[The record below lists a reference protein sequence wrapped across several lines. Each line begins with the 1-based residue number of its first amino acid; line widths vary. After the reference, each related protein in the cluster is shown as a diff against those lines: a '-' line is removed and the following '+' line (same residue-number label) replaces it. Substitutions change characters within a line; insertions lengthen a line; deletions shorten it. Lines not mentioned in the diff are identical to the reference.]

1 MSASIGQS
9 IEAVCKEKGID
20 RDVVI
25 EAVKEAVRAAARK
38 QFKSGEEIQVEWSP
52 ETGLEIFASKVVVE
66 TVENEGR
73 ELSLGEAR
81 ELAGDEV
88 EIGDELQLPL
98 PVEDM
103 GRIAAQTAKQILF
116 QKVRDA
122 ERANIYEQYIDK
134 VGDLVNG
141 YVKRFE
147 RGDIIVDLGTVEAL
161 LPRNQ
166 QSRGETWNQGERI
179 RVVIDDV
186 SKESKGPQV
195 IVSRTSPEILKR
207 LFEMEVPEIYDG
219 TVVIKSAVREPGERA
234 KIAVASTERDVD
246 PVGACVGMKGS
257 RVQAIIREL
266 RGEKIDIIEWSD
278 EPSVFAANALSPA
291 KVNQVRITDIEHRQM
306 EVIVNEDQL
315 SLAIGKRGQNVR
327 LATKLVGWN
336 IDIRSEEE
344 LKREVAAQMGAMI
357 ASGESVPLERLEGM
371 NPAMVSTLADHG
383 IDDIESL
390 ANATVDDI
398 ADFLDVSIDQAE
410 ALIGAAQ
417 TVVESARVA
426 AESEGAEGE
435 EAQSEETGE
444 AGAASE
450 QTPASAEAGVTE
462 SSVDAVAAA
471 GGAGTGGEEPPGVEG
486 ERPAAGPEG
495 ETGFESEEGRTVE
508 QHAASFEAD
517 PNADAGEVEPSEAM
531 IAEGY
536 DEAVETQP
544 PFMAEDLSPDN
555 LLAKDA
561 AEPVAATE
569 VEQMSADELLLQGA
583 GRDLRPD
590 TITPAPD
597 IFSAE
602 AAVIQNHGAY
612 TEEERPSTL
621 DAETSGVAGATVR
634 EGEEADEESLVAP
647 AALDETEEGET
658 EVASPVA
665 DLGGEASAPEVQVS
679 SAPTPA
685 GRGEP
690 TPVENVAEDEAED
703 ASGNVE

>member
-9 IEAVCKEKGID
+9 IDAVCKEKGID
-20 RDVVI
+20 REVVI

-38 QFKSGEEIQVEWSP
+38 QFKSGEEIQVEWAP

-66 TVENEGR
+66 EVENPGR
-73 ELSLGEAR
+73 ELSLEEAR

-88 EIGDELQLPL
+88 EVGDELQLPL

-371 NPAMVSTLADHG
+371 NPAMVATLADHG
-383 IDDIESL
+383 GDDIESL

-410 ALIGAAQ
+410 ALISAAQ
-417 TVVESARVA
+417 AVVESARVA
-426 AESEGAEGE
+426 AESEGEEGE
-435 EAQSEETGE
+435 EEAQTEETGE
-444 AGAASE
+444 AAGASE
-450 QTPASAEAGVTE
+450 EVSAEVAAGAE
-462 SSVDAVAAA
+462 SGVAA
-471 GGAGTGGEEPPGVEG
+471 GGGGAAEA
-486 ERPAAGPEG
+486 AAGPEG
-495 ETGFESEEGRTVE
+495 EMAGESEEGETVE
-508 QHAASFEAD
+508 QHAASVEAD
-517 PNADAGEVEPSEAM
+517 PDAEVGEVEPSEAM

-536 DEAVETQP
+536 DEAVETRP

-555 LLAKDA
+555 LLARDA
-561 AEPVAATE
+561 AEPVALTE
-569 VEQMSADELLLQGA
+569 TEQMSADELLLQGA

-612 TEEERPSTL
+612 SEEERPSTL
-621 DAETSGVAGATVR
+621 DVEAAAAPAPVVR
-634 EGEEADEESLVAP
+634 ETDEEQEDAP
-647 AALDETEEGET
+647 
-658 EVASPVA
+658 VSPVA

-685 GRGEP
+685 SEGEP
-690 TPVENVAEDEAED
+690 APVENVADDEAED

>member
-9 IEAVCKEKGID
+9 IDAVCKEKGID
-20 RDVVI
+20 REVVI

-38 QFKSGEEIQVEWSP
+38 QFKSGEEIQVEWAP
-52 ETGLEIFASKVVVE
+52 ESGLEIFASKVVVE
-66 TVENEGR
+66 TVENPGR
-73 ELSLGEAR
+73 ELSLDEAK

-147 RGDIIVDLGTVEAL
+147 RGDIIVDLGTVESVL
-161 LPRNQ
+161 TRSG
-166 QSRGETWNQGERI
+166 QSRGEQWNQGERV

-195 IVSRTSPEILKR
+195 VVSRTSPELLKR

-357 ASGESVPLERLEGM
+357 ASGESVPLERLQGM

-383 IDDIESL
+383 VGDIEAL

-398 ADFLDVSIDQAE
+398 AEFLDVSIDQAE
-410 ALIGAAQ
+410 ALISAAAA
-417 TVVESARVA
+417 VVESARA
-426 AESEGAEGE
+426 TAEAEGEEGGAEGE
-435 EAQSEETGE
+435 GGE
-444 AGAASE
+444 ASPEAAE
-450 QTPASAEAGVTE
+450 ASAE
-462 SSVDAVAAA
+462 
-471 GGAGTGGEEPPGVEG
+471 GGAAE
-486 ERPAAGPEG
+486 AG
-495 ETGFESEEGRTVE
+495 EEGRTVE
-508 QHAASFEAD
+508 QHAASVEAD
-517 PNADAGEVEPSEAM
+517 PDAEQREVEPSEAS

-536 DEAVETQP
+536 DEAARTRP
-544 PFMAEDLSPDN
+544 PFLAEDLSDAN
-555 LLAKDA
+555 ILAHDS
-561 AEPVAATE
+561 AEPVAMTE
-569 VEQMSADELLLQGA
+569 VEQMSADELILQGA

-597 IFSAE
+597 IFSTE
-602 AAVIQNHGAY
+602 AAVIQNSGSYA
-612 TEEERPSTL
+612 EEERPSTL
-621 DAETSGVAGATVR
+621 DAEGQGVPGGTVQMS
-634 EGEEADEESLVAP
+634 DEEYE
-647 AALDETEEGET
+647 D
-658 EVASPVA
+658 SPVSPR
-665 DLGGEASAPEVQVS
+665 GGFATEASAPEAQNS
-679 SAPTPA
+679 SEPAAPSEGGPA
-685 GRGEP
+685 
-690 TPVENVAEDEAED
+690 PVENVSDDEADD
-703 ASGNVE
+703 APAVE